1 MIALKAPAKINLS
14 LRVLGRRPD
23 GYHDID
29 SVMQMVG
36 LYDDVE
42 VAPGR
47 RGLDVVVEGADLPAG
62 PGNLVYEAATALAKA
77 AGVSTG
83 ASIRLAKRI
92 PIGAGLGGGSS
103 DAAAVLMALS
113 RLWRLRWTR
122 TRLAELGAGLGSDVP
137 FFFFGP
143 TARVTGRG
151 ELVARTARPRL
162 VGEARPSEW
171 AVLVNPGFS
180 VSTRWAFE
188 ALGAPPAARL
198 PGSGG
203 PSGLSTSR
211 LTTGGSIVT
220 IPRLLGAPVS
230 APCPVE
236 NSLEAVTASSYP
248 VIEEIKRWL
257 RDAGAGVALMSGSGP
272 TVFGLFSS
280 RAEAVRARVG
290 LPQAWMGWVVK
301 LLRRAPW

>member
-29 SVMQMVG
+29 SLMQMVG
-36 LYDDVE
+36 LYDDVA

-47 RGLDVVVEGADLPAG
+47 RGLDVFVEGADLPGG
-62 PGNLVYEAATALAKA
+62 PGNLVYDAATALAKA

-83 ASIRLAKRI
+83 ASIRLTKRI

-103 DAAAVLMALS
+103 DAAAALMALS
-113 RLWRLRWTR
+113 RLWGLRWTR

-151 ELVARTARPRL
+151 ELVARTTRPRL
-162 VGEARPSEW
+162 VGEPRPSEW

-188 ALGAPPAARL
+188 
-198 PGSGG
+198 
-203 PSGLSTSR
+203 R

-220 IPRLLGAPVS
+220 IPRLLEAPVS

-236 NSLEAVTASSYP
+236 NSLESVTASSYP

>member
-23 GYHDID
+23 GYHDVD

-47 RGLDVVVEGADLPAG
+47 RGLNVFVEGADLPEG

-83 ASIRLAKRI
+83 ASIRLTKRI

-103 DAAAVLMALS
+103 DAAAALMALN
-113 RLWRLRWTR
+113 RLWRLRWPR

-143 TARVTGRG
+143 TARVAGRG
-151 ELVARTARPRL
+151 ELVARAARPRL
-162 VGEARPSEW
+162 VGEPQPLEW

-180 VSTRWAFE
+180 VSTRWAFQ
-188 ALGAPPAARL
+188 
-198 PGSGG
+198 
-203 PSGLSTSR
+203 R
-211 LTTGGSIVT
+211 LTKERSIVT
-220 IPRLLGAPVS
+220 IPRSFGAPVS

>member
-1 MIALKAPAKINLS
+1 MIALKAPAKINLT

-36 LYDDVE
+36 LYDDVA

-47 RGLDVVVEGADLPAG
+47 RSLDVFVEGADLPGG
-62 PGNLVYEAATALAKA
+62 PGNLVYDAATALAKA

-83 ASIRLAKRI
+83 ASIRLTKRI

-103 DAAAVLMALS
+103 DAAAALMALS
-113 RLWRLRWTR
+113 RLWGLRWTR

-151 ELVARTARPRL
+151 ELVARTTRPRL
-162 VGEARPSEW
+162 VGEPRPSEW

-188 ALGAPPAARL
+188 
-198 PGSGG
+198 
-203 PSGLSTSR
+203 R

-220 IPRLLGAPVS
+220 IPRLLEAPVS

-236 NSLEAVTASSYP
+236 NSLESVTASSYP

>member
-29 SVMQMVG
+29 SLMQMVG
-36 LYDDVE
+36 LYDDVA

-47 RGLDVVVEGADLPAG
+47 RGLDVFVEGADLPGG
-62 PGNLVYEAATALAKA
+62 PGNLVYDAATALAKA

-83 ASIRLAKRI
+83 ASIRLTKRI

-103 DAAAVLMALS
+103 DAAAALMALS
-113 RLWRLRWTR
+113 RLWGLRWTR

-162 VGEARPSEW
+162 VGEPRPSEW

-188 ALGAPPAARL
+188 
-198 PGSGG
+198 
-203 PSGLSTSR
+203 R

-220 IPRLLGAPVS
+220 IPRLLEAPVS

-236 NSLEAVTASSYP
+236 NSLESVTASSYP